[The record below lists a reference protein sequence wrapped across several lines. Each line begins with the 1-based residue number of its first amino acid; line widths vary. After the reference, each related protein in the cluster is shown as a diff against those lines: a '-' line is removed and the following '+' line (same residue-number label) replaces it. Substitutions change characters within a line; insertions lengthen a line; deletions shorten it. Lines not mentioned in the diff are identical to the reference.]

1 MRGGEYFMTPEVTQT
16 DDTLVV
22 ENNRRIKLVPVG
34 EWILKENTA
43 AVCIN
48 CHRLNKYFG
57 DYCKFCGSYNR
68 K

>member
-1 MRGGEYFMTPEVTQT
+1 MTPEVTRT

-22 ENNRRIKLVPVG
+22 ENNRRIKLVPMG
-34 EWILKENTA
+34 EWILKENSS

-48 CHRLNKYFG
+48 CHRLNKYFA